1 MPSETELAGIA
12 RYERE
17 EAAFTASGLALA
29 HDELLSIGSMKR
41 AIHESRDWTSNFRS
55 STIRASLASRLIQA
69 VRSGRGHSKIEE
81 SSRMCCSLTRPYVP
95 SLHAFDATCATRTLW
110 TIPASALPALHP
122 TSEVRRSND
131 GAPAAAEVA
140 SGRFPRGPR
149 SAFGCSYRVQRWCPL
164 LRPCTTSHHHG
175 HRHRHRGHRA

>member
-81 SSRMCCSLTRPYVP
+81 SSRMRCSLISAVCLLRFTASMQHARRVLFGLFLLLHCQP
-95 SLHAFDATCATRTLW
+95 ST
-110 TIPASALPALHP
+110 
-122 TSEVRRSND
+122 
-131 GAPAAAEVA
+131 
-140 SGRFPRGPR
+140 
-149 SAFGCSYRVQRWCPL
+149 PL
-164 LRPCTTSHHHG
+164 LKSADLMTEP
-175 HRHRHRGHRA
+175 